1 MLVETANSTPRHKC
15 ITFFS
20 FTRVSDSVNSLK
32 FSTMWI
38 KFHKSLQ
45 SLWCEGG
52 VCPLDWVVPWLGC
65 PLSSPIKGESEAEVR
80 VLSSKSQAFWIS
92 RVVRGQHLEDRESCI
107 DQSSKQASS
116 GECSLLAWRVSIERS
131 ALIFMGISL
140 CVICCFSLAA
150 FSIFFVFDLH

>member
-65 PLSSPIKGESEAEVR
+65 PLSYPIKKENQRQKLLHFLASYR
-80 VLSSKSQAFWIS
+80 LSASVCIS
-92 RVVRGQHLEDRESCI
+92 GVVRG
-107 DQSSKQASS
+107 SS
-116 GECSLLAWRVSIERS
+116 GRSWKMGKPELDKFPSHPLLVSVESILTAGGS
-131 ALIFMGISL
+131 IKMLFFFS
-140 CVICCFSLAA
+140 CVKS
-150 FSIFFVFDLH
+150 